1 MLVHLVPLYGP
12 AIRKAGNTRRIRADD
27 LVAWKGDLLAGGIVL
42 QRFGVNA
49 LDVIKNVKKRFQEI
63 ASSLPESL
71 EIVPVYDRS
80 NLIYAAIN
88 TLKHTLFRRRRRRDG
103 GCRRCPRLHCRCRAL
118 AAPDGCLS

>member
-12 AIRKAGNTRRIRADD
+12 AIRKAGNAIARMIWSHGRA
-27 LVAWKGDLLAGGIVL
+27 DLLAGGIVL